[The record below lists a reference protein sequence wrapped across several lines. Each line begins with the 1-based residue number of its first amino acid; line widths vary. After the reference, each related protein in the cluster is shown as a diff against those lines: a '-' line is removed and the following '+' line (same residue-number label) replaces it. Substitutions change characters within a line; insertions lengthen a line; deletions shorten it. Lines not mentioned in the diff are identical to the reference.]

1 MDNLIERYVQEVTRR
16 LPEKERAEVSR
27 ELKSNIY
34 DMLPEHPDEE
44 AIKKVLN
51 SLGSPAALAE
61 KYRQNPRYLI
71 SPAYFDEYTRALKWV
86 LPLVGLVVMAVG
98 MLVGALEAMKV
109 SAGSVQE
116 IAFSISNII
125 SKGISMG
132 VSAAFQA
139 LVWTTVGFVIADHAG
154 KKNLSSK
161 EHVWKVEDLPELQP
175 NEKTRI
181 PLSDGIAE
189 LVVTVVFSILG
200 ILFCLGA
207 FPFAMIIIDGQMQVT
222 NIFSAEFLAA
232 LIPVIAVTAVFGIVS
247 AVVKINDCRWTP
259 MVCTLHILHKLVSMA
274 LSVYML
280 TRPYIFSAEF
290 TAFMKNFNIQELWG
304 FPWFGVNGMNPF
316 LIFIIVVMVIG
327 TLVDCIKAITL
338 TVKDRK

>member
-34 DMLPEHPDEE
+34 DMLPENPDEE
-44 AIKKVLN
+44 AIKKVLT

-86 LPLVGLVVMAVG
+86 LPLVGVVVMAVG
-98 MLVGALEAMKV
+98 MLVGALEAMK
-109 SAGSVQE
+109 GSVGSAQD
-116 IAFSISNII
+116 IAFTISNIF
-125 SKGISMG
+125 SKGVSTG

-139 LVWTTVGFVIADHAG
+139 LVWTTIGFAIADHLG
-154 KKNLSSK
+154 KKSKDTK

-189 LVVTVVFSILG
+189 LVLTVVFSIIG
-200 ILFCLGA
+200 ILFCLGS
-207 FPFAMIIIDGQMQVT
+207 FPFAMIIIHDQVQVT
-222 NIFSAEFLAA
+222 HIFSAEFLAA
-232 LIPVIAVTAVFGIVS
+232 LVPVIAVTAAFGIVS
-247 AVVKINDCRWTP
+247 AVAKIKDCRWTP
-259 MVCTLHILHKLVSMA
+259 MVCTLHVLQKLVSMG

-280 TRPYIFSAEF
+280 TRPFIFSAEF
-290 TAFMKNFNIQELWG
+290 SAFMKNFNMPEVWG

-316 LIFIIVVMVIG
+316 LVFIAVMVVIG
-327 TLVDCIKAITL
+327 TIADCIKSITL
-338 TVKDRK
+338 TVKDKK

>member
-34 DMLPEHPDEE
+34 DMLPDHPDEE

-86 LPLVGLVVMAVG
+86 LPLVGVVVMAVG
-98 MLVGALEAMKV
+98 MLVGALEAMK
-109 SAGSVQE
+109 GSVGSAQE
-116 IAFSISNII
+116 IAFTISNII
-125 SKGISMG
+125 SKGVSMG

-139 LVWTTVGFVIADHAG
+139 LVWTTIGFAIADHAG
-154 KKNLSSK
+154 KKSKDTK

-175 NEKTRI
+175 NEKARI

-189 LVVTVVFSILG
+189 LVLTVVFSIIG
-200 ILFCLGA
+200 ILFCLGS
-207 FPFAMIIIDGQMQVT
+207 FPFAMIIIHDQVQVAH
-222 NIFSAEFLAA
+222 IFSAEFLAA
-232 LIPVIAVTAVFGIVS
+232 LVPVIAVTAAFGIVS
-247 AVVKINDCRWTP
+247 AVAKIKDCRWTP
-259 MVCTLHILHKLVSMA
+259 MVCTLHVLQKLVSMG

-280 TRPYIFSAEF
+280 TRPFIFSTEF
-290 TAFMKNFNIQELWG
+290 TAFMKNFNMPEVWG

-316 LIFIIVVMVIG
+316 LVFIVVMVVIG
-327 TLVDCIKAITL
+327 TLADCIKAIVL